1 MKPARSRFIS
11 RTSAGALLSAVDDRC
26 DGPDCAPL
34 CPYGA
39 TRLDH
44 FQAGNHLGGLALSA
58 LVALMVGLVL
68 SPDGQIHLQLS
79 NAGLNVSRW
88 VLALVGGIGLVLPPA
103 IVTYLWYLARLRK
116 WSREPDTAD
125 ERRREHL

>member
-1 MKPARSRFIS
+1 MALRDWTIS
-11 RTSAGALLSAVDDRC
+11 KLAIIWAAWLFLL
-26 DGPDCAPL
+26 
-34 CPYGA
+34 
-39 TRLDH
+39 
-44 FQAGNHLGGLALSA
+44 

-79 NAGLNVSRW
+79 DGGLNVSRW
-88 VLALVGGIGLVLPPA
+88 VLALVGGIALVLPPA

-125 ERRREHL
+125 ERV